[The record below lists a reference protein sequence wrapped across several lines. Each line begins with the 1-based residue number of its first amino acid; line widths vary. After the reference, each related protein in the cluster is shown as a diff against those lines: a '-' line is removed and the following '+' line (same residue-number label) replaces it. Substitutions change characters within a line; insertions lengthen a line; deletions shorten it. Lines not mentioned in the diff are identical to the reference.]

1 LITFSTVDHGIAFFP
16 TDYSAPVADLAVA
29 VEERG
34 FESLFFTE
42 HTHIPTSRISPHRSG
57 GELPRQ
63 YLHTLDPFVAFG
75 IVSAVTRTLRFGTG
89 ICLMTER
96 DPIVTA
102 KAIATVDLV
111 SGGRFLFGVGAGWNA
126 EEMADHGTDPNHRWA
141 VTRERI
147 AAMRSIWSAEEA
159 EFHGRYVDFGPM
171 WSWPKPTRKEGPPVL
186 VAGAGPRALERVL
199 DYGDGW
205 FPIHG
210 EHSGL
215 VERVAELRSR
225 AADVGRA
232 RPSVTV
238 FAVPPKPK
246 TLDELAEA
254 GVDRALFLAPSV
266 PFAELLPR
274 LDQYAAL
281 TTA

>member
-1 LITFSTVDHGIAFFP
+1 VDYGIAFFP

-34 FESLFFTE
+34 FESLFLTE
-42 HTHIPTSRISPHRSG
+42 HTHIPTSRISRYRGG

-75 IVSAVTRTLRFGTG
+75 VIAAVTRTLRFGTG
-89 ICLMTER
+89 ICLMTQR

-102 KAIATVDLV
+102 KEIATADLV

-147 AAMRSIWSAEEA
+147 AAMRAIWGSEEA
-159 EFHGRYVDFGPM
+159 EFHGEYVDFGPM
-171 WSWPKPTRKEGPPVL
+171 WSWPKPTRREGPPVL
-186 VAGAGPRALERVL
+186 VAGTGPRALDRVL

-205 FPIHG
+205 FPIYG
-210 EHSGL
+210 ERPGL
-215 VERVAELRSR
+215 TERIAELRSR
-225 AADVGRA
+225 AADAGRG
-232 RPSVTV
+232 RPSVSV
-238 FAVPPKPK
+238 FAAPTEPAE
-246 TLDELAEA
+246 LEQLAEA
-254 GVDRALFLAPSV
+254 AVDRALFLAPSV
-266 PFAELLPR
+266 PLAELLPQ
-274 LDQYAAL
+274 LDQYATLMGA
-281 TTA
+281 